1 MNISENRSKMV
12 KICLRTCETS
22 PEALVQI
29 PLAGSADAKI
39 SQLAERVSVLV
50 AALQKRCD
58 EDKEASGPWIL
69 P

>member
-1 MNISENRSKMV
+1 M
-12 KICLRTCETS
+12 
-22 PEALVQI
+22 QI